1 ADSVTEVVAGA
12 RAAAAHIGVA
22 PGALHEPDA
31 ADRLR
36 RRASELLNATI
47 ANRLAPAE
55 LTWLTN
61 LIELEMRATSILL
74 GHLAERVG
82 ACDGRL
88 ISRLLPVLSAHE
100 ERVRDTRE
108 LLVRLPAAR
117 ELTRRTPV
125 LLQRLEDKGYDAL
138 VQRLAKRP
146 DGASLANAL
155 VLSTWRAP
163 LGRELAFFGGL
174 VRVLGDRLGDR
185 SATPVDPAHATLL
198 ALLARRDEGL
208 ALDLTP
214 ADARATRALW
224 ATFGLRAASGTFA
237 IAYEAG

>member
-1 ADSVTEVVAGA
+1 AIAVAMVHASETEAADWMCDVWRGAQAGERLALRCLSSVLEVRLSGVELLRAATALQQVLRSCRRAARGPVPDSVTELVAAA
-12 RAAAAHIGVA
+12 RAAAAHIGIA

-31 ADRLR
+31 AERLR
-36 RRASELLNATI
+36 RRAGELLNATV

-108 LLVRLPAAR
+108 LVVRLPAVR
-117 ELTRRTPV
+117 ELTRRT
-125 LLQRLEDKGYDAL
+125 
-138 VQRLAKRP
+138 
-146 DGASLANAL
+146 
-155 VLSTWRAP
+155 
-163 LGRELAFFGGL
+163 
-174 VRVLGDRLGDR
+174 
-185 SATPVDPAHATLL
+185 
-198 ALLARRDEGL
+198 
-208 ALDLTP
+208 
-214 ADARATRALW
+214 
-224 ATFGLRAASGTFA
+224 
-237 IAYEAG
+237 